1 MLFFKK
7 TSLEHARS
15 RMAYGKIRQKL
26 FVFFT
31 CIILIECRSVLELS
45 GTQETNDGGSGII
58 SEQSMSDHE
67 GFDESLTDFE
77 HIGDDPSV
85 AGRPM

>member
-1 MLFFKK
+1 M
-7 TSLEHARS
+7 
-15 RMAYGKIRQKL
+15 
-26 FVFFT
+26 
-31 CIILIECRSVLELS
+31 LELS